1 MRCPSNLKDD
11 MRAPYYPRVLLL
23 RARRASFDATRDQA
37 VTTRRRET
45 MAKQPR
51 ILAGQSAAITGA
63 ARGIGRATAEALV
76 RQGMRVAIGDLD
88 FEAAKVTAA
97 ELGESTVAL
106 PLDVTDR
113 ASFTAF
119 ADEAEEQ
126 LGPLE
131 VLVNNAGIM
140 PIGPFLDEDDA
151 TARRILDINVLG
163 VINGMKAVLPRMS
176 ARGRGH
182 VVNIASQA
190 GKYGLP
196 GGATYCA
203 SKAAVINL
211 SRAVRKELRGSGIE
225 ISLISPVAVNTE
237 LGLGLSEPRQRQFR
251 KIEPQQVADAIVETL
266 RVPKFDV
273 HVPKQASVTERVS
286 ALLPITLQDGL
297 ARVSKADAVLWQ
309 VDTAA
314 RSGYELRAARSEPGL
329 EAAPEQAQL
338 TPT

>member
-1 MRCPSNLKDD
+1 
-11 MRAPYYPRVLLL
+11 
-23 RARRASFDATRDQA
+23 
-37 VTTRRRET
+37 

-51 ILAGQSAAITGA
+51 ILAGETAAITGA
-63 ARGIGRATAEALV
+63 GRGIGRATAAALL
-76 RQGMRVAIGDLD
+76 RQGMKVAIGDLD
-88 FEAAKVTAA
+88 LGAANETAS
-97 ELGESTVAL
+97 ELGASSVAL

-113 ASFTAF
+113 ASFRAF
-119 ADEAEEQ
+119 LDRAEEQ
-126 LGPLE
+126 LGPVD

-140 PIGPFLDEDDA
+140 PIGLFLAEDDD
-151 TARRILDINVLG
+151 TARRIIDINVHG
-163 VINGMKAVLPRMS
+163 VILGMKIVLPRMI

-190 GKYGLP
+190 GKYGFP

-273 HVPKQASVTERVS
+273 HVPKQLGISERVA
-286 ALLPITLQDGL
+286 ALLPISVQDGL
-297 ARVSKADAVLWQ
+297 SRVSKADAVLSQ

-314 RSGYELRAARSEPGL
+314 RAGYELRAAHSEPGL
-329 EAAPEQAQL
+329 PAPLEPAQI
-338 TPT
+338 T

>member
-1 MRCPSNLKDD
+1 
-11 MRAPYYPRVLLL
+11 
-23 RARRASFDATRDQA
+23 
-37 VTTRRRET
+37 

-51 ILAGQSAAITGA
+51 ILAGQTAAITGGG
-63 ARGIGRATAEALV
+63 RGIGRVTAQAFA
-76 RQGMRVAIGDLD
+76 RQGMKVAIGDVDLQ
-88 FEAAKVTAA
+88 AAQQTA
-97 ELGESTVAL
+97 EEIGGPTHPTHHSVLGL
-106 PLDVTDR
+106 PLDVTER
-113 ASFTAF
+113 ASFAEFLNTV
-119 ADEAEEQ
+119 EEQ
-126 LGPLE
+126 LGPVD

-151 TARRILDINVLG
+151 TAQRILDINVLG

-273 HVPKQASVTERVS
+273 HVPKQLSLSERAS
-286 ALLPITLQDGL
+286 ALLPIGVQDSLSRLSHADDVLSHVDSG
-297 ARVSKADAVLWQ
+297 ARA
-309 VDTAA
+309 
-314 RSGYELRAARSEPGL
+314 GYELRAAHSEPSL
-329 EAAPEQAQL
+329 APAPEQMQIPERAAR
-338 TPT
+338 